1 MEFYKRVLKLHHFR
15 NLGRKSP
22 TELLLNSSFEKH
34 GGLVIL
40 VGENNV
46 GKSNVLEALTIF
58 NDADIKLCSE
68 EDYFKNHKK
77 DTLLSLEEE
86 TILDRKITGF
96 SCVDLKIQTK
106 EVNKGLK
113 ELSKTLI
120 SYPFEKHVEAL
131 GEQCNNSVYIPTNNN
146 DYSKIC
152 TLVSNFINLI
162 TSYNSLGLFLHFYKE
177 KLKLSEFVTEYANA
191 TNNLF
196 FKELIKHVS
205 GNSEWIK
212 NFCQCIKEIIKHNTP
227 DKKYNTDE
235 FFVMRQHKQNQL
247 AKIYSCFK
255 KLSEGEI
262 KPKDVEYILKKLEEL
277 DKIFKTTDFTKFTPK
292 TEALLNEQS
301 QEKLS
306 EFVKEMIEKIDEK
319 YPINENFK
327 QQFRTFRLNIG
338 NLKKE
343 IKNSLKNLDKIG
355 EDFERKKERLIRE
368 IENDCKNQ
376 KVLKFNYDVLLD
388 NIQQICKNYI
398 ASHAVNDVSKDIKSM
413 MCQLYLKKIDLL
425 VNSEIEQYRYN
436 DFLESAR
443 KFLWEDIKTLDE
455 KSGVHL
461 FPKNIGEIKD
471 KFETNKEKFKQS
483 KNYSEFAEY
492 CRECN
497 PYTAFQNLKNK
508 VQFPLSGGLSY
519 KSYKLVPTMKEYK
532 EPKITDN
539 DFKAVL
545 FTCIDYSSLSEFDQ
559 WDWFF
564 RNSLFRKM
572 DFHPNAI
579 WNFFGSILKDGQALQ
594 IIMFDKN
601 NDLVIYD
608 SEKSF
613 NIPKKY
619 LQEIDQELLKEIRQS
634 KHLFPIEV
642 KRKYNNNVCQFEF
655 FKKDTSHLLFKV
667 NFTEILENLAE
678 ILEYNMQL
686 KIDSLITKEF
696 NKLLAIAED
705 SSQNS
710 YQLKIHVRHNNK
722 FYDYSKKST
731 AYEIKLEI
739 HDCRKSHDHNE
750 PIILSQQSTGF
761 QWAFNFMFGFLYNVG
776 SDFSFNKNIIYVMDE
791 PATHLSVPARK
802 EFRRFL
808 KEYAHKNH
816 VTFVLAT
823 HDPFLVDTDHL
834 DEIRIVEKE
843 TEGSVIKNHFN
854 YPLNNAG
861 KDSDA
866 LDKIKRSLGVGQH
879 VFHNPQKHRII
890 FVEGITDYCY
900 LSAFKLYFNEREYKD
915 NPIPFTFLPI
925 SGLKNNPNDMEET
938 IKKLCKLDNH
948 PIVLTDD
955 DRKCVFNQKA
965 TSERFK
971 KANEEMHDP
980 IRILQLSKCD
990 ENFKQIEDCFSAN
1003 DRKKY
1008 AKNKQMEL
1016 AMAFKTRLLYGEK
1029 DDVVSEETKKNFLKL
1044 FEWIKKEC
1052 NNPTIKK
1059 EYIKFDYNTPRII
1072 IERILMFKKMCLSLI
1087 AISGVCVGAKDLD
1100 FKLDY
1105 RATGGKL
1112 MGKMTDSSLLSITSM
1127 NDEPVVIKNLIVNRG
1142 NSCEATKKVEPK
1154 LGDKFKKEKLF
1165 DHELKYSQ
1173 QIFYRLDCKPNQ
1185 LLEVKIITDKGEY
1198 YHKFS
1203 K

>member
-1 MEFYKRVLKLHHFR
+1 MEFYKRILKLHQFR

-22 TELLLNSSFEKH
+22 TKLLLNSSFENKH

-46 GKSNVLEALTIF
+46 GKSNVLEALKIF
-58 NDADIKLCSE
+58 NDADIKLCNE
-68 EDYFKNHKK
+68 EDYFKDHEK
-77 DTLLSLEEE
+77 DSLLSLEEE
-86 TILDRKITGF
+86 AILDHKITGF
-96 SCVDLKIQTK
+96 SCVDLKIQSK

-113 ELSKTLI
+113 KLSKTLI

-131 GEQCNNSVYIPTNNN
+131 GEQCSNSVYIPTNNN
-146 DYSKIC
+146 DYSNIC
-152 TLVSNFINLI
+152 TLVSDFINLI

-177 KLKLSEFVTEYANA
+177 KLKLSELVTEYANA

-212 NFCQCIKEIIKHNTP
+212 NFCQCIKEIIKRNTP

-235 FFVMRQHKQNQL
+235 FFVMGQHKQNQL
-247 AKIYSCFK
+247 AKIYSYFK
-255 KLSEGEI
+255 KLSEGKI
-262 KPKDVEYILKKLEEL
+262 KPQNEDILKKLKSL
-277 DKIFKTTDFTKFTPK
+277 DEIFKTTDFTKFTPE
-292 TEALLNEQS
+292 TE
-301 QEKLS
+301 
-306 EFVKEMIEKIDEK
+306 VKDIIKEIDEK

-338 NLKKE
+338 NLKKK
-343 IKNSLKNLDKIG
+343 IKNSLKYLEKTR

-376 KVLKFNYDVLLD
+376 KVLEFNYDVLLD

-398 ASHAVNDVSKDIKSM
+398 ASHVVSDESKDIKSM

-471 KFETNKEKFKQS
+471 KFEANKEKVKQS
-483 KNYSEFAEY
+483 KNYFEFAEY

-497 PYTAFQNLKNK
+497 PYTAFQNLRNK

-545 FTCIDYSSLSEFDQ
+545 FTCIDYSSPSEFDQ

-579 WNFFGSILKDGQALQ
+579 WNFFGRILKDGQALE
-594 IIMFDKN
+594 IIIFDKN
-601 NDLVIYD
+601 NDLVIYN

-619 LQEIDQELLKEIRQS
+619 LQEIDQKEIRQS

-642 KRKYNNNVCQFEF
+642 KRKYNNNVWQLEF
-655 FKKDTSHLLFKV
+655 LNDKSSLLFKV

-686 KIDSLITKEF
+686 KINSLITKEF

-705 SSQNS
+705 SSQDS

-722 FYDYSKKST
+722 LSEEKEYT
-731 AYEIKLEI
+731 VYEIKLEVY
-739 HDCRKSHDHNE
+739 DCRKSHDQNE

-854 YPLNNAG
+854 YPLDDAS

-866 LDKIKRSLGVGQH
+866 LYQIKRSLGVDQH

-900 LSAFKLYFNEREYKD
+900 LSAFKLYFNKHNPQYKD

-925 SGLKNNPNDMEET
+925 SGLKNNPNEMKET
-938 IKKLCKLDNH
+938 IQKLCELDNN

-955 DRKCVFNQKA
+955 DRKCDFDQNA

-971 KANEEMHDP
+971 KANEDLGNP
-980 IRILQLSKCD
+980 ITILQLSDCD
-990 ENFKQIEDCFSAN
+990 RHFKQIEDCFSAN

-1008 AKNKQMEL
+1008 AKNKRMEL
-1016 AMAFKTRLLYGEK
+1016 AMAFKTRLLYGGK
-1029 DDVVSEETKKNFLKL
+1029 DDVMSEETKKNFLCL
-1044 FEWIKKEC
+1044 FEWIKK
-1052 NNPTIKK
+1052 
-1059 EYIKFDYNTPRII
+1059 R
-1072 IERILMFKKMCLSLI
+1072 
-1087 AISGVCVGAKDLD
+1087 V
-1100 FKLDY
+1100 
-1105 RATGGKL
+1105 
-1112 MGKMTDSSLLSITSM
+1112 
-1127 NDEPVVIKNLIVNRG
+1127 
-1142 NSCEATKKVEPK
+1142 
-1154 LGDKFKKEKLF
+1154 
-1165 DHELKYSQ
+1165 
-1173 QIFYRLDCKPNQ
+1173 
-1185 LLEVKIITDKGEY
+1185 
-1198 YHKFS
+1198 
-1203 K
+1203 

>member
-1 MEFYKRVLKLHHFR
+1 MKLHKRVLKLHHFR
-15 NLGRKSP
+15 NLGKNSP
-22 TELLLNSSFEKH
+22 AELLLNSSFEKH

-46 GKSNVLEALTIF
+46 GKSNVLEASTIF
-58 NDADIKLCSE
+58 NDADVKLCSK
-68 EDYFKNHKK
+68 EDYFKAHEK
-77 DTLLSLEEE
+77 DSLLSLEEE
-86 TILDRKITGF
+86 RIFDHKITGF
-96 SCVDLKIQTK
+96 SCVDLKIQSK

-113 ELSKTLI
+113 KLSKTLI

-131 GEQCNNSVYIPTNNN
+131 GEQCSNFVSIPINNN
-146 DYSKIC
+146 DYSNIC
-152 TLVSNFINLI
+152 TFVSDFINLI
-162 TSYNSLGLFLHFYKE
+162 ASYNLLESFLDFYKD
-177 KLKLSEFVTEYANA
+177 KLKLSELVTEYANA
-191 TNNLF
+191 TNNLL
-196 FKELIKHVS
+196 FKKLIKHLS
-205 GNSEWIK
+205 GNNQLVK
-212 NFCQCIKEIIKHNTP
+212 NFCQCIKEIIKCNTP
-227 DKKYNTDE
+227 NKKYNTDE
-235 FFVMRQHKQNQL
+235 FFVMGQHKQNQL
-247 AKIYSCFK
+247 AKIYAHFK
-255 KLSEGEI
+255 GFSEGEI

-338 NLKKE
+338 NLKKK
-343 IKNSLKNLDKIG
+343 IKNSLKYLDKIR

-376 KVLKFNYDVLLD
+376 KTLKFNYDVLLD

-443 KFLWEDIKTLDE
+443 KFLWKDIKTLDE

-471 KFETNKEKFKQS
+471 KFEANKEKVKQS
-483 KNYSEFAEY
+483 KNYFEFAEY

-497 PYTAFQNLKNK
+497 PYTAFQNLRNK

-532 EPKITDN
+532 ELKITDN
-539 DFKAVL
+539 DLKTAL
-545 FTCIDYSSLSEFDQ
+545 FTLFNYSSLSEFNQ
-559 WDWFF
+559 SDWFF

-572 DFHPNAI
+572 DFHPNTI

-613 NIPKKY
+613 NIPEKY
-619 LQEIDQELLKEIRQS
+619 LQEIDQESLKEIRQS
-634 KHLFPIEV
+634 EFPFNIEA
-642 KRKYNNNVCQFEF
+642 KGECDNNVCQFEF

-667 NFTEILENLAE
+667 NFTEILENIAE

-696 NKLLAIAED
+696 NKLLAIAQD
-705 SSQNS
+705 SSQDS
-710 YQLKIHVRHNNK
+710 YQLKIRVRHNNK
-722 FYDYSKKST
+722 LPREKST

-739 HDCRKSHDHNE
+739 HDCRKSDNQK

-761 QWAFNFMFGFLYNVG
+761 QWAFNFMFGFLYNWG
-776 SDFSFNKNIIYVMDE
+776 SHFSLNENIIYVMDE

-802 EFRRFL
+802 EFRKFL

-843 TEGSVIKNHFN
+843 TEDSVIKNHFN
-854 YPLNNAG
+854 YPLNNAS

-900 LSAFKLYFNEREYKD
+900 LSAFKLYFNKHNPQFKD

-925 SGLKNNPNDMEET
+925 SGLKKDPDAMKET
-938 IKKLCKLDNH
+938 IQKLCELDNN

-955 DRKCVFNQKA
+955 DRKCNSDQKA
-965 TSERFK
+965 KSEEFK

-980 IRILQLSKCD
+980 ITILQLSKCD

-1016 AMAFKTRLLYGEK
+1016 AMAFKTRLLYDGEDAVEK
-1029 DDVVSEETKKNFLKL
+1029 QTKRNFLKL
-1044 FEWIKKEC
+1044 FKWV
-1052 NNPTIKK
+1052 
-1059 EYIKFDYNTPRII
+1059 
-1072 IERILMFKKMCLSLI
+1072 
-1087 AISGVCVGAKDLD
+1087 AW
-1100 FKLDY
+1100 
-1105 RATGGKL
+1105 ATNL
-1112 MGKMTDSSLLSITSM
+1112 
-1127 NDEPVVIKNLIVNRG
+1127 IKN
-1142 NSCEATKKVEPK
+1142 
-1154 LGDKFKKEKLF
+1154 
-1165 DHELKYSQ
+1165 
-1173 QIFYRLDCKPNQ
+1173 
-1185 LLEVKIITDKGEY
+1185 
-1198 YHKFS
+1198 
-1203 K
+1203 

>member
-1 MEFYKRVLKLHHFR
+1 M
-15 NLGRKSP
+15 S
-22 TELLLNSSFEKH
+22 ELVTKY
-34 GGLVIL
+34 
-40 VGENNV
+40 
-46 GKSNVLEALTIF
+46 
-58 NDADIKLCSE
+58 AD
-68 EDYFKNHKK
+68 
-77 DTLLSLEEE
+77 
-86 TILDRKITGF
+86 
-96 SCVDLKIQTK
+96 
-106 EVNKGLK
+106 
-113 ELSKTLI
+113 
-120 SYPFEKHVEAL
+120 
-131 GEQCNNSVYIPTNNN
+131 
-146 DYSKIC
+146 
-152 TLVSNFINLI
+152 
-162 TSYNSLGLFLHFYKE
+162 
-177 KLKLSEFVTEYANA
+177 A
-191 TNNLF
+191 TNNLL
-196 FKELIKHVS
+196 FKELIKHAS
-205 GNSEWIK
+205 GNSEGIK
-212 NFCQCIKEIIKHNTP
+212 NFCQCIKEIIKCNTP

-235 FFVMRQHKQNQL
+235 FFIMGQHKQNQL
-247 AKIYSCFK
+247 AKIYSYFK
-255 KLSEGEI
+255 KLSASEV
-262 KPKDVEYILKKLEEL
+262 KPQNEDILKKLESL
-277 DKIFKTTDFTKFTPK
+277 DEIFKTTDFTKFTPE
-292 TEALLNEQS
+292 TE
-301 QEKLS
+301 
-306 EFVKEMIEKIDEK
+306 VKDIIKEIDEK

-343 IKNSLKNLDKIG
+343 IKNSLKYLEKTR

-398 ASHAVNDVSKDIKSM
+398 VSHAVNDVSKDMKSM

-497 PYTAFQNLKNK
+497 PYTAFQNLRNK
-508 VQFPLSGGLSY
+508 VQFPLSGGS
-519 KSYKLVPTMKEYK
+519 SHQFDELVPTMKEYK

-539 DFKAVL
+539 DLKTAL
-545 FTCIDYSSLSEFDQ
+545 FTCIDYSSPSEFNQ
-559 WDWFF
+559 SDWFF
-564 RNSLFRKM
+564 RNSLFRKIG
-572 DFHPNAI
+572 FHPNTI
-579 WNFFGSILKDGQALQ
+579 WNTFGNILNYKNFDQKNLKYEQALQ
-594 IIMFDKN
+594 IMFDKN
-601 NDLVIYD
+601 NDLEIY
-608 SEKSF
+608 SIYNKLF

-619 LQEIDQELLKEIRQS
+619 LQEIDQESLKEIRQS
-634 KHLFPIEV
+634 EFPFNIEA
-642 KRKYNNNVCQFEF
+642 KGECDNNVCQLEF
-655 FKKDTSHLLFKV
+655 FNNKSHLLFKV

-686 KIDSLITKEF
+686 KIDSSIAKEF
-696 NKLLAIAED
+696 NELLAIAED
-705 SSQNS
+705 SPQDS

-731 AYEIKLEI
+731 AYEIKLKI
-739 HDCRKSHDHNE
+739 HDCRKSHEQNK
-750 PIILSQQSTGF
+750 PLILSQQSTGF

-776 SDFSFNKNIIYVMDE
+776 SNFSFNHNIIYVMDE

-816 VTFVLAT
+816 VSFVLAT

-879 VFHNPQKHRII
+879 VFHNPKKHRII

-900 LSAFKLYFNEREYKD
+900 LSAFKLYFNKHNPQYKD

-925 SGLKNNPNDMEET
+925 SGLKKESDEMKET
-938 IKKLCKLDNH
+938 IKKLCELDNH

-955 DRKCVFNQKA
+955 DRKDGSDPQRAK
-965 TSERFK
+965 SEEFK
-971 KANEEMHDP
+971 NANEEMHDP
-980 IRILQLSKCD
+980 ITILQLSSCD

-1008 AKNKQMEL
+1008 AKNKRMEL
-1016 AMAFKTRLLYGEK
+1016 AMAFKTKLLYGGKDAVEK
-1029 DDVVSEETKKNFLKL
+1029 QTKRNFLKL
-1044 FEWIKKEC
+1044 FKWI
-1052 NNPTIKK
+1052 
-1059 EYIKFDYNTPRII
+1059 
-1072 IERILMFKKMCLSLI
+1072 
-1087 AISGVCVGAKDLD
+1087 AW
-1100 FKLDY
+1100 
-1105 RATGGKL
+1105 ATNL
-1112 MGKMTDSSLLSITSM
+1112 
-1127 NDEPVVIKNLIVNRG
+1127 IKN
-1142 NSCEATKKVEPK
+1142 
-1154 LGDKFKKEKLF
+1154 
-1165 DHELKYSQ
+1165 
-1173 QIFYRLDCKPNQ
+1173 
-1185 LLEVKIITDKGEY
+1185 
-1198 YHKFS
+1198 
-1203 K
+1203 

>member
-22 TELLLNSSFEKH
+22 AELLLNSSFENKH
-34 GGLVIL
+34 RGLVVL

-86 TILDRKITGF
+86 ATLDHKITGF
-96 SCVDLKIQTK
+96 SCVDLRIQSK
-106 EVNKGLK
+106 EISCNLK
-113 ELSKTLI
+113 ELSKILI

-131 GEQCNNSVYIPTNNN
+131 SEQCSNIVSIPTNNN
-146 DYSKIC
+146 DYSNIC
-152 TLVSNFINLI
+152 TFVNNFINLI
-162 TSYNSLGLFLHFYKE
+162 ASYNLLESFLDFYKE
-177 KLKLSEFVTEYANA
+177 KLKLSELVTEYANA

-205 GNSEWIK
+205 GNSEGIK
-212 NFCQCIKEIIKHNTP
+212 NFCQCIKEIKKRNMP

-235 FFVMRQHKQNQL
+235 FFVMGQHKQNQL
-247 AKIYSCFK
+247 AKIYSHFK
-255 KLSEGEI
+255 KLSEKEI
-262 KPKDVEYILKKLEEL
+262 KPKDVEYILKKLEKL
-277 DKIFKTTDFTKFTPK
+277 DKIFKTTDFTKFTPE
-292 TEALLNEQS
+292 TE
-301 QEKLS
+301 
-306 EFVKEMIEKIDEK
+306 VKDIIKEIDEK

-338 NLKKE
+338 NLKKK
-343 IKNSLKNLDKIG
+343 IKNSLKYLEKTR

-376 KVLKFNYDVLLD
+376 KTLEFNYDVLLD
-388 NIQQICKNYI
+388 NIQQICEKYI
-398 ASHAVNDVSKDIKSM
+398 ASHVVNDASKDVKSM

-471 KFETNKEKFKQS
+471 KFEANKEKVKQS

-497 PYTAFQNLKNK
+497 PYTAFQNLRNK

-539 DFKAVL
+539 DLKTAL
-545 FTCIDYSSLSEFDQ
+545 FTCIDYSSPSEFNQ
-559 WDWFF
+559 SDWFF

-613 NIPKKY
+613 NILEKY
-619 LQEIDQELLKEIRQS
+619 LQEIDQESLKEIRQS

-667 NFTEILENLAE
+667 NFTEILESLAE
-678 ILEYNMQL
+678 IMEYNMQL
-686 KIDSLITKEF
+686 KINSLITKEF
-696 NKLLAIAED
+696 NRLLVIAQD
-705 SSQNS
+705 SPQDS
-710 YQLKIHVRHNNK
+710 YQLKIRVRHNNK

-739 HDCRKSHDHNE
+739 HDCRKSDNQNE

-761 QWAFNFMFGFLYNVG
+761 QWAFNFMFGFLYNWG
-776 SDFSFNKNIIYVMDE
+776 SHFSLNKNIIYVMDE

-802 EFRRFL
+802 EFRKFL

-816 VTFVLAT
+816 VTFVVAT

-854 YPLNNAG
+854 YPPNNAG

-900 LSAFKLYFNEREYKD
+900 LSAFKLYFNERDFKD
-915 NPIPFTFLPI
+915 NPFYFTFLPI
-925 SGLKNNPNDMEET
+925 SGLKKESDEMKET
-938 IKKLCKLDNH
+938 IKKLCELDNH

-955 DRKCVFNQKA
+955 DRKCVFNQQA

-971 KANEEMHDP
+971 RANEKMGDP
-980 IRILQLSKCD
+980 ITILQLSDCD
-990 ENFKQIEDCFSAN
+990 RHFKQIEDCFSAN

-1008 AKNKQMEL
+1008 AKNKRMEL

-1029 DDVVSEETKKNFLKL
+1029 DDVMSEETKKNFLCL
-1044 FEWIKKEC
+1044 FEWIKK
-1052 NNPTIKK
+1052 
-1059 EYIKFDYNTPRII
+1059 R
-1072 IERILMFKKMCLSLI
+1072 
-1087 AISGVCVGAKDLD
+1087 V
-1100 FKLDY
+1100 
-1105 RATGGKL
+1105 
-1112 MGKMTDSSLLSITSM
+1112 
-1127 NDEPVVIKNLIVNRG
+1127 
-1142 NSCEATKKVEPK
+1142 
-1154 LGDKFKKEKLF
+1154 
-1165 DHELKYSQ
+1165 Q
-1173 QIFYRLDCKPNQ
+1173 
-1185 LLEVKIITDKGEY
+1185 
-1198 YHKFS
+1198 
-1203 K
+1203 

>member
-1 MEFYKRVLKLHHFR
+1 MEFYKRVLKLHQFR

-22 TELLLNSSFEKH
+22 TELLLNSSFDEKH
-34 GGLVIL
+34 GGLVVL

-58 NDADIKLCSE
+58 NDADIKLCNE
-68 EDYFKNHKK
+68 EDYFKNHEK

-86 TILDRKITGF
+86 AILDHKITGF
-96 SCVDLKIQTK
+96 SCVDLKIQSK

-113 ELSKTLI
+113 ELSKILI

-177 KLKLSEFVTEYANA
+177 KLKLSELVTKYADA
-191 TNNLF
+191 TNNLL
-196 FKELIKHVS
+196 FKELIKYVS
-205 GNSEWIK
+205 GNSEGIK
-212 NFCQCIKEIIKHNTP
+212 TFCQCIKEIIKRNTP
-227 DKKYNTDE
+227 NKKHNSDE
-235 FFVMRQHKQNQL
+235 FFIMGKHKQNQL
-247 AKIYSCFK
+247 EKIYSHFK
-255 KLSEGEI
+255 KISEGKI
-262 KPKDVEYILKKLEEL
+262 KPQNEDILKKLKSL
-277 DKIFKTTDFTKFTPK
+277 DEIFKTTDFTRFTPD
-292 TEALLNEQS
+292 TEI
-301 QEKLS
+301 KDIT
-306 EFVKEMIEKIDEK
+306 KEIDEK
-319 YPINENFK
+319 YPINEKFK
-327 QQFRTFRLNIG
+327 QQFRTFRSNIIS
-338 NLKKE
+338 LKKE
-343 IKNSLKNLDKIG
+343 IKNSLKYLEKIR
-355 EDFERKKERLIRE
+355 EDFKRKKESWIKE
-368 IENDCKNQ
+368 IENYCKNQ

-388 NIQQICKNYI
+388 NIQQICKKYI
-398 ASHAVNDVSKDIKSM
+398 ASHAVNDASKDIKSM
-413 MCQLYLKKIDLL
+413 MCQFYLKQIDLL
-425 VNSEIEQYRYN
+425 VNSEIVRYRYSN
-436 DFLESAR
+436 LFESAR
-443 KFLWEDIKTLDE
+443 KSLWENIKILDE
-455 KSGVHL
+455 KSNAHL
-461 FPKNIGEIKD
+461 FPKNIDEIKD
-471 KFETNKEKFKQS
+471 KFEANKEKFKQS

-497 PYTAFQNLKNK
+497 PYTAFQNLRNK
-508 VQFPLSGGLSY
+508 VQFPLSGGLSHQFDE
-519 KSYKLVPTMKEYK
+519 LAPTMKEYK

-539 DFKAVL
+539 GLKTAL
-545 FTCIDYSSLSEFDQ
+545 FTLFGYSSPSEFDQ
-559 WDWFF
+559 SDWFF

-579 WNFFGSILKDGQALQ
+579 WNFFLSILKDGQALQ

-634 KHLFPIEV
+634 KYLSTEV
-642 KRKYNNNVCQFEF
+642 KGECDNNVCQFEF
-655 FKKDTSHLLFKV
+655 FNKDTSHLLFKV
-667 NFTEILENLAE
+667 NFTEILENIAE

-696 NKLLAIAED
+696 NRLLAIAED
-705 SSQNS
+705 SPQDS
-710 YQLKIHVRHNNK
+710 YQLKIRVRHNNK
-722 FYDYSKKST
+722 FYDYSKEST
-731 AYEIKLEI
+731 AYEIKLEVY
-739 HDCRKSHDHNE
+739 DCRKSDNQNE

-776 SDFSFNKNIIYVMDE
+776 SHFSLNKNIIYVMDE

-802 EFRRFL
+802 EFRKFL

-816 VTFVLAT
+816 VSFVLAT

-854 YPLNNAG
+854 YPLNNAS

-900 LSAFKLYFNEREYKD
+900 LSAFKLYLRYKEYKD

-925 SGLKNNPNDMEET
+925 SGLKKDSKHMKET
-938 IKKLCKLDNH
+938 IKKLCELDNH
-948 PIVLTDD
+948 PIVLIDD

-971 KANEEMHDP
+971 KANEDLGNP
-980 IRILQLSKCD
+980 ITILQLSDCD
-990 ENFKQIEDCFSAN
+990 RHFKQIEDCFSAN

-1008 AKNKQMEL
+1008 AKNKRMEL
-1016 AMAFKTRLLYGEK
+1016 SMAFKTRLLYGGK
-1029 DDVVSEETKKNFLKL
+1029 DDVMSEETKKNFLCL
-1044 FEWIKKEC
+1044 FEWIKK
-1052 NNPTIKK
+1052 
-1059 EYIKFDYNTPRII
+1059 R
-1072 IERILMFKKMCLSLI
+1072 
-1087 AISGVCVGAKDLD
+1087 V
-1100 FKLDY
+1100 
-1105 RATGGKL
+1105 
-1112 MGKMTDSSLLSITSM
+1112 
-1127 NDEPVVIKNLIVNRG
+1127 
-1142 NSCEATKKVEPK
+1142 
-1154 LGDKFKKEKLF
+1154 
-1165 DHELKYSQ
+1165 
-1173 QIFYRLDCKPNQ
+1173 
-1185 LLEVKIITDKGEY
+1185 
-1198 YHKFS
+1198 
-1203 K
+1203 

>member
-1 MEFYKRVLKLHHFR
+1 MR
-15 NLGRKSP
+15 G
-22 TELLLNSSFEKH
+22 FEDP
-34 GGLVIL
+34 
-40 VGENNV
+40 N
-46 GKSNVLEALTIF
+46 
-58 NDADIKLCSE
+58 
-68 EDYFKNHKK
+68 
-77 DTLLSLEEE
+77 
-86 TILDRKITGF
+86 
-96 SCVDLKIQTK
+96 
-106 EVNKGLK
+106 LK
-113 ELSKTLI
+113 ELSKILI
-120 SYPFEKHVEAL
+120 SYPF
-131 GEQCNNSVYIPTNNN
+131 SVF
-146 DYSKIC
+146 
-152 TLVSNFINLI
+152 VGGFINLVMF
-162 TSYNSLGLFLHFYKE
+162 YGVLDLFLKFYKE
-177 KLKLSEFVTEYANA
+177 KLKLGAFTTRQAD
-191 TNNLF
+191 NLL

-212 NFCQCIKEIIKHNTP
+212 NFCQCIKEIIKRNTP

-235 FFVMRQHKQNQL
+235 FFVMGQHKQNQL
-247 AKIYSCFK
+247 AKIYSYFK

-262 KPKDVEYILKKLEEL
+262 KPQNEDILKKLKSL
-277 DKIFKTTDFTKFTPK
+277 DEIFKTTDFTKFTPE
-292 TEALLNEQS
+292 TE
-301 QEKLS
+301 
-306 EFVKEMIEKIDEK
+306 VKDIIKEIDEK

-338 NLKKE
+338 NLKKK
-343 IKNSLKNLDKIG
+343 IKNSLKYLEKTR

-388 NIQQICKNYI
+388 NIQQICEKYI
-398 ASHAVNDVSKDIKSM
+398 ASHVVSDESKDIKSM

-425 VNSEIEQYRYN
+425 VNSEIEQYRYS

-455 KSGVHL
+455 KSGIHL

-471 KFETNKEKFKQS
+471 KFEANKEKVKQS
-483 KNYSEFAEY
+483 KNYFEFAEY

-497 PYTAFQNLKNK
+497 PYTAFQNLRNK

-539 DFKAVL
+539 DLKTVL
-545 FTCIDYSSLSEFDQ
+545 FTCIDYSSPSEFDQ
-559 WDWFF
+559 SDWFF
-564 RNSLFRKM
+564 RNSLFRKIG
-572 DFHPNAI
+572 FHPNTI
-579 WNFFGSILKDGQALQ
+579 WNTFGNILNYKNFDQKNLKYEQALQ
-594 IIMFDKN
+594 IMFDKN
-601 NDLVIYD
+601 NDLEIY
-608 SEKSF
+608 SIYNKSF
-613 NIPKKY
+613 VIPKKY
-619 LQEIDQELLKEIRQS
+619 LQEIDQESLKEIRQS
-634 KHLFPIEV
+634 EFPFNIEA
-642 KRKYNNNVCQFEF
+642 KGECDNNVCQFEF
-655 FKKDTSHLLFKV
+655 FNNKSSLLFKV

-678 ILEYNMQL
+678 ILKYNMQL
-686 KIDSLITKEF
+686 KINSLITKEF
-696 NKLLAIAED
+696 NKLLAIAQD
-705 SSQNS
+705 SPQDN

-739 HDCRKSHDHNE
+739 HDCRKSHNQNE
-750 PIILSQQSTGF
+750 PIILNQQSTGF

-776 SDFSFNKNIIYVMDE
+776 SNFSFNKNIIYVIDE

-802 EFRRFL
+802 EFRKFL

-854 YPLNNAG
+854 YPLNNAS

-866 LDKIKRSLGVGQH
+866 LDKIKRSLGVDQH

-900 LSAFKLYFNEREYKD
+900 LSTFKLYFNKRDFKD

-925 SGLKNNPNDMEET
+925 SGLKNNPNEMKET
-938 IKKLCKLDNH
+938 IQKLCELDNN

-955 DRKCVFNQKA
+955 DRKDNSDPQKA
-965 TSERFK
+965 KSEQFK
-971 KANEEMHDP
+971 KANEEMHDL

-990 ENFKQIEDCFSAN
+990 ENFKQIEDCFSEN
-1003 DRKKY
+1003 DKKEY
-1008 AKNKQMEL
+1008 AKNKRKEL
-1016 AMAFKTRLLYGEK
+1016 AMAFKTRLLYSGK

-1059 EYIKFDYNTPRII
+1059 EYIKFDYNTP
-1072 IERILMFKKMCLSLI
+1072 
-1087 AISGVCVGAKDLD
+1087 
-1100 FKLDY
+1100 
-1105 RATGGKL
+1105 
-1112 MGKMTDSSLLSITSM
+1112 
-1127 NDEPVVIKNLIVNRG
+1127 
-1142 NSCEATKKVEPK
+1142 
-1154 LGDKFKKEKLF
+1154 
-1165 DHELKYSQ
+1165 
-1173 QIFYRLDCKPNQ
+1173 QIFIK
-1185 LLEVKIITDKGEY
+1185 
-1198 YHKFS
+1198 
-1203 K
+1203 